1 MARVIQPTLFG
12 THPGHRLDR
21 TTALADLTAADPVL
35 GRVVARVGPFPLEPP
50 ALSPFAYLLAAI
62 TRQQLSGKAA
72 ATIHGRVLAL
82 YPRDRVTP
90 ERLAD
95 TPVETLRAAGLSGA
109 KTRAVHDLAA
119 RALDGTV
126 PTRARLHQLPDEE
139 VIERLT
145 AVRGVGRWT
154 VEMLLMFYLGRPD
167 VLPVDD
173 LGIRKGFGVAFGMPH
188 KRDAFGLPHP
198 DAIRKRAER
207 WRPWRSVACWYLWRA
222 LE

>member
-1 MARVIQPTLFG
+1 VE
-12 THPGHRLDR
+12 
-21 TTALADLTAADPVL
+21 ALASADPAL
-35 GRVVARVGPFPLEPP
+35 GRVIARVGPFPLEAPT
-50 ALSPFAYLLAAI
+50 LSPFAYLLAAI

-72 ATIHGRVLAL
+72 ATIHARVLAL

-90 ERLAD
+90 ERLAA
-95 TPVETLRAAGLSGA
+95 TPDDRLREAGLSGA
-109 KTRAVHDLAA
+109 KTLAVKDLAA
-119 RALDGTV
+119 RALAGEV
-126 PTRARLHQLPDEE
+126 PTRARLQRLPDEE

-173 LGIRKGFGVAFGMPH
+173 LGIRKGFVVAFGRPRR
-188 KRDAFGLPHP
+188 RDAQGLPHP
-198 DAIRKRAER
+198 DAIRRRAER
-207 WRPWRSVACWYLWRA
+207 WRPWRSIASWYLWRA